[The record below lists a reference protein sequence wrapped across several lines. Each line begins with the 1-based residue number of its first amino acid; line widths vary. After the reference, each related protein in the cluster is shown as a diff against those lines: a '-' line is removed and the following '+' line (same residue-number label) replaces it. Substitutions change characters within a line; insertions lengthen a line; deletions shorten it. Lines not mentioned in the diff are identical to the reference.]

1 MFKIPSTVER
11 GGMFLKISAA
21 NTKKVQA
28 RCRICLEKNVILKCV
43 VKEHTHCLHCYLLV
57 VEALHWNH

>member
-28 RCRICLEKNVILKCV
+28 RCRICLEKKCNI
-43 VKEHTHCLHCYLLV
+43 EMCS
-57 VEALHWNH
+57 